1 MFKFNKRFN
10 KRMSERDNLAIRLSY
25 LGGKKAD
32 DRMALD
38 KLKTL
43 KKALL
48 YSYQAETA
56 ILEDGREF
64 RCLINPDKLKNDY
77 DNKIISIPYYDI
89 CLNKEKQ
96 NLPTWQAEEE
106 IGLKVGDVFEW
117 KETGSRWIIYLQ
129 YLEESAY
136 FRAEIR
142 KCTGV
147 LTLGDKEYPA
157 YIRGPVE
164 TTIRWN
170 QKSDITWNDLN
181 YSKIAYIKEDDS
193 TREIQRFDVIKV
205 DGQNYQVQAVNKDT
219 ASDGIMI
226 IYLKEYFTNT
236 VEEEIKEENTP
247 EPIISEIQGP
257 QIVYPYDIKTY
268 TINDS
273 GGSWSL
279 SNKKARISVSNETSA
294 TIEIVTGKAGVV
306 DLSYTKLS
314 GETIVFPIE
323 IKSL

>member
-1 MFKFNKRFN
+1 
-10 KRMSERDNLAIRLSY
+10 MSERDNLTVRLSY

-56 ILEDGREF
+56 ILSDGREF

-96 NLPTWQAEEE
+96 NLPTWKAEEE
-106 IGLKVGDVFEW
+106 VGLKVGDVFEW
-117 KETGSRWIIYLQ
+117 KETGTRWIIYLQ

-142 KCTGV
+142 KCSGV
-147 LTLGDKEYPA
+147 LTIQGKEYDA

-164 TTIRWN
+164 TVIRWN

-181 YSKIAYIKEDDS
+181 YSKIAYIKEDDF
-193 TREIQRFDVIKV
+193 TKQIKRFDVVKV
-205 DGQNYQVQAVNKDT
+205 DGQNYQVQAVNRDT
-219 ASDGIMI
+219 ASDGII
-226 IYLKEYFTNT
+226 IIQLKEYFTNT
-236 VEEEIKEENTP
+236 IEEEIKEEDIP

-257 QIVYPYDIKTY
+257 QIVYPYDIEIY

-294 TIEIVTGKAGVV
+294 TIEIVTGKAGEV
-306 DLSYTKLS
+306 DLIYTKAS
-314 GETIVFPIE
+314 GETIIFPIE